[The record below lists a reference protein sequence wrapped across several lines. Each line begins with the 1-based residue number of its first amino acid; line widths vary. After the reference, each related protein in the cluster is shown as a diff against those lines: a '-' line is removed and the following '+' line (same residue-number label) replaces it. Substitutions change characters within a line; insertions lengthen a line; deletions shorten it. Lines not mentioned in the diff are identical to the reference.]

1 MAEKTPEQVLD
12 DAKLLALT
20 FKADDDPKALREL
33 EKFLAEHP
41 DVDKEWR
48 LLANTVFRSLLIA
61 LAPNSAGKRAV
72 YWREYRRMRERL
84 GWDEAA
90 EIERMMIEH
99 ILLCWLR
106 FVYAELL
113 VSTNAGKLQTDDAN
127 KLDQQVTR
135 AHNRYIRACESLSR
149 MRLLKQV
156 EREATARADLWD
168 ARASNARLQKSQS
181 ALRLLKAASQED

>member
-20 FKADDDPKALREL
+20 FKADDDPKALKEL

-90 EIERMMIEH
+90 ELERMMIEH

-113 VSTNAGKLQTDDAN
+113 VSTNSGKLQTDDAN

-156 EREATARADLWD
+156 EREATARANLWD
-168 ARASNARLQKSQS
+168 TRAANARLQKSQS
-181 ALRLLKAASQED
+181 ALRLLKAASQGD